1 MTSTVALVS
10 HLASSSSV
18 RATPSPPTSGRFS
31 GTFIELL
38 DLLRPKCNR
47 SANLLSCC
55 PVADPWD
62 EALLRLLNLPNLPL
76 EVGDNKGESRVGSPG
91 KLGGSMVSCVEVVVR
106 KNWNSG
112 TSGDRVGP
120 VGDMGVAP
128 SSLILSF
135 FFSKSLSAMV
145 LRKMSCRVEFR
156 AASEGKGY
164 AAGDLTIFKGS
175 LTQ

>member
-1 MTSTVALVS
+1 
-10 HLASSSSV
+10 
-18 RATPSPPTSGRFS
+18 
-31 GTFIELL
+31 
-38 DLLRPKCNR
+38 
-47 SANLLSCC
+47 
-55 PVADPWD
+55 
-62 EALLRLLNLPNLPL
+62 
-76 EVGDNKGESRVGSPG
+76 
-91 KLGGSMVSCVEVVVR
+91 
-106 KNWNSG
+106 
-112 TSGDRVGP
+112 
-120 VGDMGVAP
+120 MGVAP

>member
-1 MTSTVALVS
+1 
-10 HLASSSSV
+10 
-18 RATPSPPTSGRFS
+18 
-31 GTFIELL
+31 
-38 DLLRPKCNR
+38 
-47 SANLLSCC
+47 
-55 PVADPWD
+55 
-62 EALLRLLNLPNLPL
+62 
-76 EVGDNKGESRVGSPG
+76 
-91 KLGGSMVSCVEVVVR
+91 MVSCVEVVVR

-164 AAGDLTIFKGS
+164 AAGDLIMSRNNFAERRASAVLSHYLILRVFLYLRRFIAKVAA
-175 LTQ
+175 LMVLLVRAVEL